1 MKLESS
7 FEKKLQLLSKE
18 YLNLLNRYSYK
29 NSDKLYYCFD
39 YWLKIFAISYEN
51 KIDLSNNV
59 LDTFSANTKSNSQK
73 KRKQSKFKI
82 IFFLLS
88 IFNIKKGLFSY
99 GSTFNS
105 FFGKLIINITKLKLE
120 SVKTTINFSLKN
132 ELESKAKLL
141 LNNNQY
147 DKLIKAIPNEFFLD
161 IINDNSLPI
170 RYEGSMYTLISEKNN
185 FKILFLNRKIY
196 LKGIQ
201 HGGCY
206 GELSNWN
213 TEEFEIKVSDK
224 FFYWGLGVYNMQQNK
239 FPLKNRTL
247 RTINKIYIVGT
258 PSFGTIDLYN
268 TGFNPKI
275 HKKVIDKRIR
285 MIEEYVSQGKE
296 VFFIKHPKQKYSMPE
311 NIIDIKL
318 QDINKNDYS
327 TSLFIMDYCMH
338 SFFYKAVYQEIPFIM
353 FIDRNWH
360 SYFSKEYSS
369 LIDYLS
375 KEKFLYYWDEYEK
388 FILNINSII
397 NLEKSYSNR
406 NYLIKNYLEKNIN

>member
-1 MKLESS
+1 
-7 FEKKLQLLSKE
+7 
-18 YLNLLNRYSYK
+18 
-29 NSDKLYYCFD
+29 
-39 YWLKIFAISYEN
+39 
-51 KIDLSNNV
+51 
-59 LDTFSANTKSNSQK
+59 
-73 KRKQSKFKI
+73 
-82 IFFLLS
+82 
-88 IFNIKKGLFSY
+88 
-99 GSTFNS
+99 
-105 FFGKLIINITKLKLE
+105 
-120 SVKTTINFSLKN
+120 
-132 ELESKAKLL
+132 
-141 LNNNQY
+141 
-147 DKLIKAIPNEFFLD
+147 
-161 IINDNSLPI
+161 
-170 RYEGSMYTLISEKNN
+170 
-185 FKILFLNRKIY
+185 
-196 LKGIQ
+196 
-201 HGGCY
+201 
-206 GELSNWN
+206 
-213 TEEFEIKVSDK
+213 
-224 FFYWGLGVYNMQQNK
+224 
-239 FPLKNRTL
+239 
-247 RTINKIYIVGT
+247 T